1 MHLELRKSIRK
12 LVFILIHTTN
22 SIFNFMKIPQ
32 RVCVFCSVWK
42 MEGELFYTSFNF
54 YLSGYRLCTE
64 GIFFFSCAMP
74 KEISEFTQFGLL
86 EERRVQI

>member
-1 MHLELRKSIRK
+1 
-12 LVFILIHTTN
+12 
-22 SIFNFMKIPQ
+22 
-32 RVCVFCSVWK
+32 

-54 YLSGYRLCTE
+54 CLSGHRLRTE

-74 KEISEFTQFGLL
+74 KEISEFAQFGLL